1 VSEML
6 KVTAADGHAFEIA
19 LYPAAKNQ
27 APLLLVGPAMG
38 TPARIYAPLAE
49 AFAAQ
54 GLNTAVIELRGIG
67 SSSLRAGRGTDFGYR
82 DLVET
87 DWSAALAALRERFAD
102 SPVFLFGHSLGG
114 QVAVLHAAAR
124 PDQVD
129 GAVIVAAGSVYHGGW
144 SGLKRLGILAFTQFA
159 GSLAGLLGYFPGK
172 RVGFGGTE
180 AKALMQ
186 DWARLARSGR
196 FDLSGAGLDYE
207 AALSQLPLPVLGLSF
222 EDDSFAPHRAQKN
235 LLDKLV
241 RARVTHL
248 PLSERDTGARLD
260 HYNWIKR
267 PEPVVSR
274 VTQWIY
280 TVGVAA

>member
-1 VSEML
+1 MSEIL
-6 KVTAADGHAFEIA
+6 KVTAADGHGFDLT
-19 LYPAAKNQ
+19 LYPAAQN
-27 APLLLVGPAMG
+27 APLLLIGPAMG

-54 GLNTAVIELRGIG
+54 GLNAAVIELRGIG

-82 DLVET
+82 DLVEK
-87 DWSAALAALRERFAD
+87 DWTAALAALRQRLAG
-102 SPVFLFGHSLGG
+102 PPIFLFGHSLGG

-124 PDQVD
+124 PAEVD

-144 SGLKRLGILAFTQFA
+144 SGAQRLGIFAFTQFA
-159 GSLAGLLGYFPGK
+159 GLLAGLLGYFPGK

-180 AKALMQ
+180 ARTLMQ

-196 FDLSGAGLDYE
+196 FDLSGSGTDYE
-207 AALSQLPLPVLGLSF
+207 AALSELPLPVLGLSF
-222 EDDSFAPHRAQKN
+222 EHDTFAPHRAQKN
-235 LLDKLV
+235 LLDKLA

-248 PLSERDTGARLD
+248 PLGERDTGARLD

-267 PEPVVSR
+267 PEAVVSR
-274 VTQWIY
+274 VTQWIH
-280 TVGVAA
+280 TVGAAA